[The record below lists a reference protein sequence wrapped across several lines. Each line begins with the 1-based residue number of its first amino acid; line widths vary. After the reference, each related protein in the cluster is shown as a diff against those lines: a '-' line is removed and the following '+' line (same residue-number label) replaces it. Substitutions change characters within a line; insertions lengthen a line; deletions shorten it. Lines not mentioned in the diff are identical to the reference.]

1 MLILILVISLVGLIF
16 GLLLNWDILPSICGF
31 MLMVSIVGI
40 IWCTSS
46 IVSSMPID
54 EKIAMYEEENEHIET
69 DIAAVVKQYMDHE
82 STIFEN
88 ATVESPITLVS
99 LYPELKSDTL
109 VQSQIDIYV
118 ENNNA
123 IKELRE
129 DKINVSVSRWWLY
142 FGR

>member
-1 MLILILVISLVGLIF
+1 MWILILVISLVGLIF
-16 GLLLNWDILPSICGF
+16 GLLLNWDILPSVCGF

-40 IWCTSS
+40 IWCTHS
-46 IVSSMPID
+46 IVSNMPVD
-54 EKIAMYEEENEHIET
+54 EKIAMYEEENERIET

-109 VQSQIDIYV
+109 VQSQVDIYV
-118 ENNNA
+118 ENNNK